1 MEELRRMTRK
11 RKEAYTWFLAHNSRG
26 YKAIADMEAT
36 VYPDGAI
43 SRKHKEL
50 MATAIAVLINCQS
63 CMQWH
68 IEAAADEGATVEE
81 LIEAIDVA
89 IEFGAGP
96 STVAARFAMDVI
108 KDVYGEDA

>member
-1 MEELRRMTRK
+1 MDELRRITRK
-11 RKEAYTWFLAHNSRG
+11 RKEAYTWFLGHGSKG
-26 YKAIADMEAT
+26 YEAIARMEAD

-43 SRKHKEL
+43 SRKNKEL

-68 IEAAADEGATVEE
+68 IEKAAEEGATVAEI
-81 LIEAIDVA
+81 IEAIDVA

-96 STVAARFAMDVI
+96 ATVAARFAIDVI

>member
-1 MEELRRMTRK
+1 MDELQRITRK
-11 RKEAYTWFLAHNSRG
+11 RKEAYTWFLAHGSKG
-26 YKAIADMEAT
+26 YEAVAQMEAD

-43 SRKHKEL
+43 SRKNKEL
-50 MATAIAVLINCQS
+50 MATAIAALINCQS

-68 IEAAADEGATVEE
+68 IEKAAEEGATIAEI
-81 LIEAIDVA
+81 IEAIDVA

-96 STVAARFAMDVI
+96 VTVAARFAMDVI

>member
-1 MEELRRMTRK
+1 MDELRRITRK
-11 RKEAYTWFLAHNSRG
+11 RKEAFRWFMAHRSKG
-26 YKAIADMEAT
+26 YKAIADMEAA

-43 SRKHKEL
+43 SRKNKEL
-50 MATAIAVLINCQS
+50 MATAIAVVINCQS

-68 IEAAADEGATVEE
+68 IEKAAEDGATVEE

-96 STVAARFAMDVI
+96 ATVAARFAIDVI

>member
-1 MEELRRMTRK
+1 MDELRQISRK
-11 RKEAYTWFLAHNSRG
+11 RKQATTWFLAHKSKG
-26 YKAIADMEAT
+26 YQAILDMEAT

-43 SRKHKEL
+43 SRKNKEL
-50 MATAIAVLINCQS
+50 MATAIAVLINCSS

-68 IEAAADEGATVEE
+68 IEKAAEDGATVEE

-96 STVAARFAMDVI
+96 ATVAARFAMDVI
-108 KDVYGEDA
+108 KVVYGDDA

>member
-1 MEELRRMTRK
+1 MDELRRITRK
-11 RKEAYTWFLAHNSRG
+11 RKEAYTWFMAHKSKG
-26 YKAIADMEAT
+26 YKAIAEMEEA
-36 VYPDGAI
+36 VYPDGALT
-43 SRKHKEL
+43 RKTKEL
-50 MATAIAVLINCQS
+50 MATAIAVVINCQS

-68 IEAAADEGATVEE
+68 IEKAAEVGATVEE

-96 STVAARFAMDVI
+96 ATVAARFAVDVI